1 MKTELF
7 LVIILVLILLYF
19 LPERRQQRRQQR
31 IQQRRQK
38 SDDKTDKSDE
48 LTYSTNQI
56 DQEYMNELV
65 EEENKKKNYKTK
77 LDNEN
82 KISIEVINDYL
93 SETKCEEGF
102 DTMGPDMNIGND
114 MSFSTQQILPKKN
127 LDKAL
132 SKSLVPDFEP
142 SALNIN
148 ADLNS
153 YGYATN
159 NQLDDN
165 FYMNRGY
172 LNPNNASTYANS
184 LQYELEHP
192 YQTRYCK
199 N

>member
-19 LPERRQQRRQQR
+19 LPERKHTIKIRFERG
-31 IQQRRQK
+31 QK
-38 SDDKTDKSDE
+38 SCDESNE
-48 LTYSTNQI
+48 LTNSTNQI
-56 DQEYMNELV
+56 DQEYANELV
-65 EEENKKKNYKTK
+65 EAEKRKKNYKTK
-77 LDNEN
+77 LDSEN
-82 KISIEVINDYL
+82 QISIEVINDYL

-102 DTMGPDMNIGND
+102 NTMGPDMNMGND
-114 MSFSTQQILPKKN
+114 MDFSAQVILPKTN
-127 LDKAL
+127 LNKAL

-159 NQLDDN
+159 NQSDNN
-165 FYMNRGY
+165 FYMDRGY
-172 LNPNNASTYANS
+172 LEPTNASQYANS
-184 LQYELEHP
+184 VQYNLEHP